1 MAATSLQK
9 LSKIGSGTY
18 GVVYQAHRENEPN
31 VPVAIKRNIIDRDT
45 NFIGSIK
52 ELDVLYRLRG
62 HPYIVDLIAVSF
74 GDPFHDPTVPKPRH
88 ALMSPLRQREYKD
101 DLVHFVMEYAKY
113 GDGHKYIRSGT
124 TSIDQLKRGLVQ
136 ILLALEYTHG
146 KGIIHRDIKPQNL
159 LIFSGPEGP
168 IFKLT
173 DFGLSKPYTS
183 QGRQTPRMVT
193 SWYRAP
199 EICLEWPNYSPKSD
213 LWSLGCVFFEMITG
227 KPLLRSDDVDE
238 LILNKIF
245 SVLQEAPS
253 TELITKMCRY
263 RAVNLN
269 PEARSVRRKSWRER
283 LGLSLDR
290 QAKFNAS
297 PGSYDEFIDLLS
309 HLLVVDPDQ
318 RWTATQALDHPFF
331 LGYRD
336 LIETVRRDYPP
347 AYVERPI
354 LQVIDCPERKWAS
367 EVAFIIFNTRSTITW
382 YKHRIM
388 FQALDLYD
396 RYLTWAEANVTPN
409 STPALSSSPVTVD
422 SATVGRFHTRY
433 EAELRFM
440 VCLYI
445 SIKYFTTMYIPMSYL
460 ALAHDFYKTPQALAE
475 AERFETELI
484 TTILQFSIYR
494 ETLYEVADSYGHTL
508 NEPQIRELLMIQ
520 GMLTSYHGLTVKDLY
535 TFYLIATGREKPE
548 ILDSVLP
555 SILEKTSRSDLNPS
569 ILNESTSTVTV
580 TIPST
585 DTIPSNDQKIPIT
598 QTITHEQ

>member
-1 MAATSLQK
+1 MAATSLRK
-9 LSKIGSGTY
+9 LSKIGEGTY
-18 GVVYQAHRENEPN
+18 GVVYQAHRENEPHT
-31 VPVAIKRNIIDRDT
+31 PVAIKRNIIDRDT

-74 GDPFHDPTVPKPRH
+74 GDPFQDQTTPKPHH
-88 ALMSPLRQREYKD
+88 ALMSPLRHREYKD
-101 DLVHFVMEYAKY
+101 DLVHFVMEYAKH

-124 TSIDQLKRGLVQ
+124 TSVDHLKRGLVQ
-136 ILLALEYTHG
+136 ILLAIEYTHG

-159 LIFSGPEGP
+159 LIFSGPDGP

-199 EICLEWPNYSPKSD
+199 EICLEWPNYTPKSD

-227 KPLLRSDDVDE
+227 KPLFRSDDEDQ

-245 SVLQEAPS
+245 SVLPEAPS
-253 TELITKMCRY
+253 PELLTKMCRY

-269 PEARSVRRKSWRER
+269 SEARSTRRKSWRER

-290 QAKFNAS
+290 QAKFNAT

-318 RWTATQALDHPFF
+318 RWTASQALEHPFF
-331 LGYRD
+331 QGYRE
-336 LIETVRRDYPP
+336 LIDSVRQDHPP
-347 AYVERPI
+347 VHVDGSI
-354 LQVIDCPERKWAS
+354 LQVVDCPERKWAS

-396 RYLTWAEANVTPN
+396 RYLTWAAENLTPN
-409 STPALSSSPVTVD
+409 PVPTGVPTSESESTL
-422 SATVGRFHTRY
+422 GRFHTRY

-440 VCLYI
+440 VCLYV

-460 ALAHDFYKTPQALAE
+460 ALAHDFYKTPTALAE

-484 TTILQFSIYR
+484 TTILQFTIYR
-494 ETLYEVADSYGHTL
+494 ETLYEIADTYGHTL
-508 NEPQIRELLMIQ
+508 NETQIRELLMIQ

-535 TFYLIATGREKPE
+535 TFYLIATGREKLE
-548 ILDSVLP
+548 
-555 SILEKTSRSDLNPS
+555 ILEKTRHADLNQT
-569 ILNESTSTVTV
+569 ILNA
-580 TIPST
+580 P
-585 DTIPSNDQKIPIT
+585 T
-598 QTITHEQ
+598 QTETEPGTEIIRTNDI